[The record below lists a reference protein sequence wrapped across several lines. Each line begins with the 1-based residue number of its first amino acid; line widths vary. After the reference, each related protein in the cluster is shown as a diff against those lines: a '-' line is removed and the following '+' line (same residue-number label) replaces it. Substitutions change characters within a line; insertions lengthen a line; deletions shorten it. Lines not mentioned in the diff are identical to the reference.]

1 MTQNDVSPPSD
12 APVKPGRMKTSLTTA
27 LVLGFGAVILIGMIL
42 VQGISMWS
50 AQKNTRELLGANAQ
64 FAVLSMVRETRRRLA
79 PVSGLNEYITRMI
92 DAGQVDVD
100 DHELFGET
108 LLTAMAGTNQVF
120 GMAFIYP
127 DGSSIRVGRGRGML
141 PAESPGQNPLN
152 NRAIIEARSKYQPY
166 WGTPLWIDGI
176 KSTVISIRSPIWEGE
191 RLRGL
196 LVSVVTVK
204 ALSKFIARSGSLPLA
219 DNRFILFGRNHVL
232 AHRAMATGEF
242 ERQSDVPLPL
252 LDQVGDPIL
261 AELWNTEER
270 NELVIAL
277 DKNTKGHVVQIDG
290 ESHIFLYR
298 ELAGFGDTPFTVG
311 IYAGPEDGLGAEFR
325 RLIWAGIAGGVV
337 IVICILAA
345 VILGRRISAPIRAL
359 AAGST
364 AIAELDLQ
372 HVTRLKS
379 SRLRE
384 LDEAADAFNRMTVG
398 LRWFETYV
406 PQQLV
411 RRLMSRDTPVE
422 SELKQITVMYTDI
435 AGFSTLSGHM
445 PATETATMLNE
456 HFAILVDCIEAEG
469 GTVDKYIG
477 DSVMAFWEPD
487 DTGINVDR
495 AVRAAKQIRKR
506 VTEDNTARRKDGRVA
521 PKVRV
526 GIHTGDAIVG
536 NIGAPGRV
544 NYTLVGDSVNIAAR
558 LEQLSKEIGADSDA
572 KILLSGET
580 AMLAADRSDLI
591 HHGHHEIRG
600 RAESVEVWSLGLS
613 SA

>member
-79 PVSGLNEYITRMI
+79 PVRGLNEYITRMI
-92 DAGQVDVD
+92 DSGQIDID

-127 DGSSIRVGRGRGML
+127 NGTAIRVGRGRGVL
-141 PAESPGQNPLN
+141 PAGAPEQTRPN

-166 WGTPLWIDGI
+166 WGAPLWIDEI
-176 KSTVISIRSPIWEGE
+176 KSTVVSIRSPIWEGE
-191 RLRGL
+191 RFRGVL
-196 LVSVVTVK
+196 ISIVTVK
-204 ALSKFIARSGSLPLA
+204 ALSRFIARSRSLPLA
-219 DNRFILFGRNHVL
+219 DNRFILFGRDHVL
-232 AHRAMATGEF
+232 AHRSMADGEF
-242 ERQSDVPLPL
+242 ERQTDIPLPL

-261 AELWNTEER
+261 AELWNTEDR
-270 NELVIAL
+270 FELVIAL
-277 DKNTKGHVVQIDG
+277 DKNTKGHVVRIDG

-298 ELAGFGDTPFTVG
+298 ELAGFGDTPLTVG

-345 VILGRRISAPIRAL
+345 VVLGRRISAPIRAL
-359 AAGST
+359 AEGST
-364 AIAELDLQ
+364 AIAELDLE

-384 LDEAADAFNRMTVG
+384 LDEAAKAFNRMTVG

-422 SELKQITVMYTDI
+422 SELKQITVMFTDI
-435 AGFSTLSGHM
+435 AGFSTLSEHV
-445 PATETATMLNE
+445 PAAETAAMLNE

-487 DTGINVDR
+487 ESGINVDR
-495 AVRAAKQIRKR
+495 AIRAARLIRKR
-506 VTEDNTARRKDGRVA
+506 VTDDNIARRKDGRVA

-558 LEQLSKEIGADSDA
+558 LEQLSKEIGVDSDA

-580 AMLAADRSDLI
+580 AMLAADQSDLI

-613 SA
+613 IT

>member
-1 MTQNDVSPPSD
+1 MTQHEPPPVA
-12 APVKPGRMKTSLTTA
+12 APVKRTRIKPSLTTA
-27 LVLGFGAVILIGMIL
+27 LVLGFGAVILVGMVL

-50 AQKNTRELLGANAQ
+50 AQKNTRELLGANAE
-64 FAVLSMVRETRRRLA
+64 FAVRSLVRETRRRLA
-79 PVSGLNEYITRMI
+79 PVRQANAYITRLI
-92 DAGQVDVD
+92 DSGQIDLD
-100 DHELFGET
+100 EPETLGET

-127 DGSSIRVGRGRGML
+127 DGKSIRVRRGRGVL
-141 PAESPGQNPLN
+141 PPGSVNDITSNLQ
-152 NRAIIEARSKYQPY
+152 AITEARSKYQPY
-166 WGTPLWIDGI
+166 WGKPLWIEQI
-176 KSTVISIRSPIWEGE
+176 KSTVISIRTPIREGE
-191 RLRGL
+191 NLRGI
-196 LVSVVTVK
+196 LVSVVTVN
-204 ALSKFIARSGSLPLA
+204 ALSKFIARSGALPLA
-219 DNRFILFGRNHVL
+219 DNRFILFGRDHVL
-232 AHRAMATGEF
+232 AHRLMEKGDF
-242 ERQSDVPLPL
+242 KRQTDIPLPR

-261 AELWNTEER
+261 AELWSVENR
-270 NELVIAL
+270 YRLLIAL
-277 DKNTKGHVVQIDG
+277 DKGTKGHVVQIDG

-298 ELAGFGDTPFTVG
+298 ELTGFGATPLTVG

-325 RLIWAGIAGGVV
+325 RLVWAGVAGGVV
-337 IVICILAA
+337 ILICVLAA
-345 VILGRRISAPIRAL
+345 IILGRRISAPIRAL

-364 AIAELDLQ
+364 SIAELDLE
-372 HVTRLKS
+372 HVTRLKP

-384 LDEAADAFNRMTVG
+384 LDEAADAFNRMTTG

-422 SELKQITVMYTDI
+422 SEYKQITIMFTDI
-435 AGFSTLSGHM
+435 AGFSTLSEHM
-445 PATETATMLNE
+445 PAAETAAMLNE

-487 DTGINVDR
+487 ETGINVDR
-495 AVRAAKQIRKR
+495 ALRAALAIRER
-506 VTEDNTARRKDGRVA
+506 VTADNAQRRLENRVA
-521 PKVRV
+521 PKVRL

-558 LEQLSKEIGADSDA
+558 LEQLSKEIGADAEA

-580 AMLAADRSDLI
+580 VRLAKDRSAFVS
-591 HHGHHEIRG
+591 HGHHEIRG
-600 RAESVEVWSLGLS
+600 RAESIEVWSPG
-613 SA
+613 

>member
-1 MTQNDVSPPSD
+1 MTQDDLPPPSVP
-12 APVKPGRMKTSLTTA
+12 AKRVRMKPSLTSA

-50 AQKNTRELLGANAQ
+50 AQKNTRELLGDNAQ
-64 FAVLSMVRETRRRLA
+64 FAVLSLVRETRRRLA
-79 PVSGLNEYITRMI
+79 PVRELNEYVTRLI
-92 DAGQVDVD
+92 DAGQIDI
-100 DHELFGET
+100 ENREALGET
-108 LLTAMAGTNQVF
+108 LLTAMAGTDQVF

-127 DGSSIRVGRGRGML
+127 DGSSVRVRRGRGVL
-141 PAESPGQNPLN
+141 PPEALSANLENA
-152 NRAIIEARSKYQPY
+152 RAIRESESKYQPY
-166 WGTPLWIDGI
+166 WGKPLWIEQI
-176 KSTVISIRSPIWEGE
+176 KSTVISIRTPIRTGESLEGV
-191 RLRGL
+191 LI
-196 LVSVVTVK
+196 SVVTVN
-204 ALSKFIARSGSLPLA
+204 ALSQFIARSGALPLA
-219 DNRFILFGRNHVL
+219 DNRFVLFGRKYVL
-232 AHRAMATGEF
+232 AHRLMEKGIF
-242 ERQSDVPLPL
+242 ERQPDIPLPR

-261 AELWNTEER
+261 AKLWDTENR
-270 NELVIAL
+270 RRLLIAL
-277 DKNTKGHVVQIDG
+277 DVNTKGHALQIDG
-290 ESHIFLYR
+290 DIHIFLYR
-298 ELAGFGDTPFTVG
+298 ELTGFGDTPLTVG

-325 RLIWAGIAGGVV
+325 RLIWAGVAGGIV
-337 IVICILAA
+337 ILICILAA

-364 AIAELDLQ
+364 SIAELDLE
-372 HVTRLKS
+372 HVTRLKP

-384 LDEAADAFNRMTVG
+384 LDEAANAFNRMTVG

-422 SELKQITVMYTDI
+422 SEHKQITVMFTDI
-435 AGFSTLSGHM
+435 VGFSTLSEHM
-445 PATETATMLNE
+445 PAAETAAMLNE

-495 AVRAAKQIRKR
+495 VVRAARQIRLR
-506 VTEDNTARRKDGRVA
+506 VTEDNTARRADGRVA

-544 NYTLVGDSVNIAAR
+544 NYTLVGDSVNLAAR
-558 LEQLSKEIGADSDA
+558 LEQLAKEIGTDSEA

-580 AMLAADRSDLI
+580 AMLATDRSDLI
-591 HHGHHEIRG
+591 HHGHHAIRG
-600 RAESVEVWSLGLS
+600 REESVDVWSLG
-613 SA
+613 